1 MIGLFL
7 FTVFYL
13 PVNTRHSS
21 GNVRHVSAFYFT
33 AKPFIKAIKNFT
45 IWLPFIL
52 LVNTIYI
59 QRYSLERIERKE
71 KNTSL
76 RSKFFGTLK
85 KMLETVAFHQS

>member
-33 AKPFIKAIKNFT
+33 AKAFIKAIKNFT
-45 IWLPFIL
+45 IIWLPFIF
-52 LVNTIYI
+52 LVNTICI
-59 QRYSLERIERKE
+59 QRYSLERIERK
-71 KNTSL
+71 
-76 RSKFFGTLK
+76 K
-85 KMLETVAFHQS
+85 KIRL